1 MAAGQSNENKWADL
15 NYFCRENRIRYRT
28 RKDKIIAQTMN
39 HVKYTTEIFMEESK
53 YIMRNIAKYYGI
65 AESV

>member
-1 MAAGQSNENKWADL
+1 
-15 NYFCRENRIRYRT
+15 
-28 RKDKIIAQTMN
+28 MN

-53 YIMRNIAKYYGI
+53 YIMRNIAKYYEI